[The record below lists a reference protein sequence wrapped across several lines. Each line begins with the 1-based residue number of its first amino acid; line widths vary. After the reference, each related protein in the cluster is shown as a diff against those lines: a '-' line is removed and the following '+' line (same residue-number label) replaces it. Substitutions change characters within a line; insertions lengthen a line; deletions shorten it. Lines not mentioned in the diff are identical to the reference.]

1 MRFLEWSNFTHSSR
15 SFWYVTS
22 SSKKTSWTIFPIRI
36 HEDSLLLQ
44 CPPCHSVGNWL
55 YLSPHFTGHSDMS
68 CLSIGSFESKNYI
81 YYLDIAWGCARC
93 QGSWRGSSESCRKGS
108 SWRKSREWG
117 KSDEGRNGDLRG
129 SELRRKAQEKNE
141 SQAMWTVEFS
151 EVMSP
156 LWPSFLKPWSSRFG
170 AT

>member
-1 MRFLEWSNFTHSSR
+1 MCLAQHHRGPTLCLALMLNSYLGICPPQWEGQLQPFSPP
-15 SFWYVTS
+15 TS
-22 SSKKTSWTIFPIRI
+22 S
-36 HEDSLLLQ
+36 
-44 CPPCHSVGNWL
+44 
-55 YLSPHFTGHSDMS
+55 LSATFTGHSDMS